1 MRVRS
6 LLLVGM
12 ALAHPIATRA
22 QDCRPAR
29 TALVLSGG
37 GVKGLAHIGL
47 LRVLDSLG
55 VRPDLVV
62 GTSMGAIVG
71 ALYASGYTAREI
83 DSLARNLPVAEI
95 VRPFR
100 VATPHPWDRR
110 IPILFMVKGRKG
122 FEFQT
127 GVVDETQ
134 PNARL
139 NAAMLRGN
147 LLARGRFD
155 RLPIPFL
162 AVATDLRDRST
173 VVLDGG
179 DLARAVRA
187 SSAIPLVFPPVLVDG
202 AVLVDGGLSANIPV
216 AEARAGGAERI
227 IVSDVTERPQ
237 GSLDVESPLALADQL
252 LGFLFRQPAAPL
264 EPGDIFIRAD
274 VQSFRSLD
282 FSRATTETILA
293 RGAQAA
299 DTTLARARCLPSNGP
314 PPVPPLPRTLSGW
327 NVVGGTATDSTLIA
341 RMLRLETGAT
351 LEPARLRE
359 RLIGLAE
366 AEAFRG
372 VWLNP
377 TGGPDSVTF
386 RIEPIKAPRTVGGAG
401 LAYDNELGGRVWA
414 GLFDRQL
421 FGTTLEASALVSLG
435 AWHRE
440 FFGTALS
447 HFDAGWSRL
456 TQMVILRA
464 RSEEVRQFDS
474 AGDELPRVSTGDAR
488 LTAGIELRVGEA
500 WRIRPAGDLVTW
512 GVEGRRGE
520 GTVGGSLK
528 LLRAARDGP
537 QVTGEALFTP
547 GFRFAHLVAA
557 WTLAERQMKVVPA
570 ARAGWGEDLPLQW
583 TFPLGGDSG
592 FPGLHLGERR
602 GSRELMGSIRFGY
615 SVKGPI
621 AIRLLLAV
629 GRTWT
634 ASGPDQPWLGG
645 ARLGLGADT
654 PAGPLDLAWGLATN
668 GRGALFVRLGQWF

>member
-1 MRVRS
+1 MRVRP
-6 LLLVGM
+6 LLLAGL
-12 ALAHPIATRA
+12 ALAQPVASWA

-62 GTSMGAIVG
+62 GTSIGAIVG

-83 DSLARNLPVAEI
+83 ESLARNLPVAEI

-100 VATPHPWDRR
+100 VTTPHPWDRR

-187 SSAIPLVFPPVLVDG
+187 SSAIPLVFPPVIVGG

-216 AEARAGGAERI
+216 AEARAAGAERV
-227 IVSDVTERPQ
+227 IVSDATEHPQ
-237 GSLDVESPLALADQL
+237 DSLDVESPVALADQL
-252 LGFLFRQPAAPL
+252 LGFLFRQPAVAL
-264 EPGDIFIRAD
+264 QPGDVLVRTD
-274 VQSFRSLD
+274 VQAFRSLD
-282 FSRATTETILA
+282 FSRATMETILA
-293 RGAQAA
+293 RGARAA
-299 DTTLARARCLPSNGP
+299 DTTLTRARCLPSGGP

-327 NVVGGTATDSTLIA
+327 SLASGTAADSTLIA
-341 RMLRLETGAT
+341 RMLRLEAGAT
-351 LEPARLRE
+351 IEPTRLRE
-359 RLIGLAE
+359 RLIGLTD

-377 TGGPDSVTF
+377 SGGPDSVTF

-401 LAYDNELGGRVWA
+401 LAYDNELGGRVWV

-421 FGTTLEASALVSLG
+421 FGTTLEASALASLG
-435 AWHRE
+435 IWQRE
-440 FFGTALS
+440 LFGTGLW
-447 HFDAGWSRL
+447 HFDAGWSRM
-456 TQMVILRA
+456 TPVITVRA
-464 RSEEVRQFDS
+464 RSEDVRQFDPDG
-474 AGDELPRVSTGDAR
+474 GDLPQVSTSDAR
-488 LTAGIELRVGEA
+488 LNAGIEFKIGEH
-500 WRIRPAGDLVTW
+500 WRIQPAGDLVTW
-512 GVEGRRGE
+512 GAEGRRGE
-520 GTVGGSLK
+520 GTAGGSLRV
-528 LLRAARDGP
+528 LRSARKGP
-537 QVTGEALFTP
+537 QVTGETLLAP
-547 GFRFAHLVAA
+547 GFRFAHLAAGWNLGEGRWKVA
-557 WTLAERQMKVVPA
+557 PA

-583 TFPLGGDSG
+583 TFPLGGDDG

-602 GSRELMGSIRFGY
+602 GSRELMGSVRFGY
-615 SVKGPI
+615 GVRGPI
-621 AIRLLLAV
+621 EVRLLLAV

-634 ASGPDQPWLGG
+634 PNGPDRGWLGG

-654 PAGPLDLAWGLATN
+654 PAGPIDLAWGLATS
-668 GRGALFVRLGQWF
+668 GRGALFLRLGQWF

>member
-1 MRVRS
+1 MRVRP
-6 LLLVGM
+6 LLLAGL
-12 ALAHPIATRA
+12 ALAQPAASRA

-100 VATPHPWDRR
+100 VTTPHPWDRR

-187 SSAIPLVFPPVLVDG
+187 SSAIPLVFPPVLADG

-216 AEARAGGAERI
+216 AEARAGGAERV

-237 GSLDVESPLALADQL
+237 DTLDVESPLALADQL
-252 LGFLFRQPAAPL
+252 LGFLFRQPAAALNP
-264 EPGDIFIRAD
+264 EDIFIRAD

-293 RGAQAA
+293 RGARAA
-299 DTTLARARCLPSNGP
+299 DTTLARARCLSPSEP
-314 PPVPPLPRTLSGW
+314 PPVPPLPRTLSSW
-327 NVVGGTATDSTLIA
+327 NLVGGTATDSTLIA
-341 RMLRLETGAT
+341 RMLRLERGAA

-366 AEAFRG
+366 AETFRG

-401 LAYDNELGGRVWA
+401 LAYDKELGGRVWA

-435 AWHRE
+435 VWQRE
-440 FFGTALS
+440 LFGTALW
-447 HFDAGWSRL
+447 HFDAGWSRM
-456 TQMVILRA
+456 TPMVTLRA
-464 RSEEVRQFDS
+464 RSEGVRQFDPDG
-474 AGDELPRVSTGDAR
+474 GDLPHVSTDDAR
-488 LTAGIELRVGEA
+488 LNAGIELRIGEH

-512 GVEGRRGE
+512 GGEGRRGE
-520 GTVGGSLK
+520 RTAGGSVR
-528 LLRAARDGP
+528 LLRAARNGP
-537 QVTGEALFTP
+537 QVTGETLLTP
-547 GFRFAHLVAA
+547 GFRFAHLVAG
-557 WTLAERQMKVVPA
+557 WTLADRRWKVAPA

-583 TFPLGGDSG
+583 SFPLGGDDG

-602 GSRELMGSIRFGY
+602 GSRELMGSVRFGY
-615 SVKGPI
+615 GVRGPI
-621 AIRLLLAV
+621 EIRLLLAV

-634 ASGPDQPWLGG
+634 PNGPDRDWLGG
-645 ARLGLGADT
+645 ARLGVGADT
-654 PAGPLDLAWGLATN
+654 PAGPIDLAWGLATS
-668 GRGALFVRLGQWF
+668 GRGTLFLRLGQWF